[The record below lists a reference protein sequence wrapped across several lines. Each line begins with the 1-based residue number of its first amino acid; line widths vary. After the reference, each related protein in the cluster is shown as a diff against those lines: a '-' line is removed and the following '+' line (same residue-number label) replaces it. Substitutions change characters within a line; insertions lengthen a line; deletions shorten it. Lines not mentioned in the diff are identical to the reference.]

1 MAVII
6 PFSGVTPEAI
16 PNAMARGRATIP
28 TMIPAMRSDMN
39 VFLLYVFRQE
49 NKLDL
54 IAIAFITFFKKLY
67 CIFLLSKNSVC
78 KGTTNILNNKMFFNV
93 S

>member
-54 IAIAFITFFKKLY
+54 IAIAFITLLKNYIVFFCYPKISLAK
-67 CIFLLSKNSVC
+67 VR
-78 KGTTNILNNKMFFNV
+78 
-93 S
+93 

>member
-1 MAVII
+1 
-6 PFSGVTPEAI
+6 
-16 PNAMARGRATIP
+16 
-28 TMIPAMRSDMN
+28 MN

-54 IAIAFITFFKKLY
+54 IAIAFITLLKNYIVF
-67 CIFLLSKNSVC
+67 FLLSKNIAC
-78 KGTTNILNNKMFFNV
+78 KGTINILNNKMFFNV

>member
-1 MAVII
+1 
-6 PFSGVTPEAI
+6 
-16 PNAMARGRATIP
+16 
-28 TMIPAMRSDMN
+28 MN

-54 IAIAFITFFKKLY
+54 IAIAFITLLKIILY
-67 CIFLLSKNSVC
+67 FLLSKNIAC
-78 KGTTNILNNKMFFNV
+78 KGTINILNNKMFFNV